1 MKAILLVVLMLFSA
15 GASATCYTNR
25 YGKVV
30 CENNGSATAVN
41 TTRGTSATATKNS
54 NGVTTTQG
62 SRGGEA
68 KTRNGK
74 GVYQAPGGTTC
85 ARTANSRGC
94 TK

>member
-1 MKAILLVVLMLFSA
+1 MKAILLVVLISLSA

-41 TTRGTSATATKNS
+41 TNRGTSATATTNS

>member
-1 MKAILLVVLMLFSA
+1 MKAILLVALISLSA
-15 GASATCYTNR
+15 GASGACYTNR

-30 CENNGSATAVN
+30 CENNGSAAAVN
-41 TTRGTSATATKNS
+41 PQRGTSATATTNS

-74 GVYQAPGGTTC
+74 GVYQAPGGATC